1 MFRLVV
7 INLFRN
13 WLRTALTLASVFV
26 ALFLFSSLGAVLDTL
41 QAAADSGSRERL
53 AVRHAIS
60 LTNFLPGYYKAQILA
75 IPGVRRVCTQTWFG
89 GRIPTEKGRMRQ
101 QFAVDDDF
109 WPMYRKDVTIVEW
122 SPPQAEVSLPPETDS
137 HLAAYWMERN
147 ACVVGVDLMKTHGWK
162 LGQTIH
168 LDGTLFR
175 GTWDFTIRGVY
186 AKREGGT
193 WSNDLILFH
202 NEFLQEKGLGG
213 RDLVG
218 VFKVEIPDKTQSAAI
233 AKQIDVLFENSDN
246 ATKSESEQAF
256 GAGFIS
262 MFGNV
267 PFALR
272 MIGFAV
278 VFTILVISA
287 NTMVMAVRERTSEVG
302 VLKTLGFSDG
312 AVFGMIVAEAAII
325 TTCAG
330 LAGALAAKFLLVRIP
345 NVPIFNSLT
354 ITWSTVAL
362 AIAIAVGLGVV
373 SGFIPAWQA
382 SRLRIVDALRRVD

>member
-1 MFRLVV
+1 MFRLVLV
-7 INLFRN
+7 NLSRN
-13 WLRTALTLASVFV
+13 WLRTLLTLGSVFV
-26 ALFLFSSLGAVLDTL
+26 ALFLFSSLGAILDTL

-60 LTNFLPGYYKAQILA
+60 LTNFLPGYYKSRILA
-75 IPGVRRVCTQTWFG
+75 VPGVRRVCTQTWFG

-109 WPMYRKDVTIVEW
+109 WPMYRKDFTVIEW
-122 SPPQAEVSLPPETDS
+122 SEPQAPVSLPAETDP
-137 HLAAYWMERN
+137 HLAAYFLERT
-147 ACVVGVDLMKTHGWK
+147 ACVVGADLMKLHGWRI
-162 LGQTIH
+162 GQTIH
-168 LDGTLFR
+168 LEGTLFR
-175 GTWDFTIRGVY
+175 GTWDFVVRGVY
-186 AKREGGT
+186 HKTETGT
-193 WSNDLILFH
+193 WGDDLILFH
-202 NEFLQEKGLGG
+202 NEYLQENGMGG

-218 VFKVEIPDKTQSAAI
+218 VFKVDIPDKSQSASI
-233 AKQIDVLFENSDN
+233 AQQVDALFENSDN
-246 ATKSESEQAF
+246 ATKTESEQAF

-262 MFGNV
+262 MFGTV

-287 NTMVMAVRERTSEVG
+287 NTMVMSVRERTSEVG
-302 VLKTLGFSDG
+302 VLKTLGFTDG

-325 TTCAG
+325 TTGGG
-330 LAGALAAKFLLVRIP
+330 LAGALAAKLLLVRVP
-345 NVPIFNSLT
+345 NVPIFNTLT
-354 ITWSTVAL
+354 ITWGTVGFAV
-362 AIAIAVGLGVV
+362 AIAVGLGVV